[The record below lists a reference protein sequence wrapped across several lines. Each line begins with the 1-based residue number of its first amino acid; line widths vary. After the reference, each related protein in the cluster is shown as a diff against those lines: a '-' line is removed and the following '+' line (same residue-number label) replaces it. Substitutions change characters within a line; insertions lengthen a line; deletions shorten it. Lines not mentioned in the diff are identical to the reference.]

1 MKTFFFSLFLFLS
14 FSSFSQNNVSINF
27 SDTSLIQKH
36 IVIDTLNNPSNL
48 WQIGSAVKSVFN
60 EPYPARVIVTDSLNA
75 YAPNNTSSFIF
86 KVARPYMFGPAN
98 ISTYLSF
105 KYKLDKDSLDLFKV
119 EVAADSAQHWVNML
133 TEDTTY
139 QIVWYGNKP
148 NFNAVD
154 TGWRT
159 FQANFSYWFK
169 QYYGQAN
176 FPYYADA
183 DTFRF
188 RFTFISDSIQSS
200 GRDGCM
206 IDQIQ
211 FTFLLGEQ
219 TTSISDLQPAIKF
232 YPNPAHNKVYITRI
246 VPAAGPESMSLYSIE
261 GRLMEKFDV
270 SAQPS
275 VNLQLK
281 AGTYILQYDSGET
294 SAKQLLQIE

>member
-1 MKTFFFSLFLFLS
+1 MKTIFFTLLLFLS
-14 FSSFSQNNVSINF
+14 LSSFCQNNVTINF
-27 SDTSLIQKH
+27 SDTSLIQQH

-86 KVARPYMFGPAN
+86 KVARPYVFGPAN

-105 KYKLDKDSLDLFKV
+105 KFKLDKDSLDLFKV

-188 RFTFISDSIQSS
+188 RFTFISDSIQSA

-211 FTFLLGEQ
+211 FSFLLGEQ
-219 TTSISDLQPAIKF
+219 INPISDLQPVIQF
-232 YPNPAHNKVYITRI
+232 YPNPANTKLHITRT
-246 VPAAGPESMSLYSIE
+246 VLTSGPESMSLYSLD
-261 GRLMEKFDV
+261 GRHIKTFDL
-270 SAQPS
+270 SGQAS
-275 VNLQLK
+275 VDLNLSPGSYLLR
-281 AGTYILQYDSGET
+281 YSSIET
-294 SAKQLLQIE
+294 SVKQILQIE

>member
-1 MKTFFFSLFLFLS
+1 MKTIFFSLLLFLS

-36 IVIDTLNNPSNL
+36 IVIDTPNNPSNL

-75 YAPNNTSSFIF
+75 YPPNNTSSFIF
-86 KVARPYMFGPAN
+86 KVARPYQFGPAN

-200 GRDGCM
+200 WRDGCM
-206 IDQIQ
+206 IDQIL
-211 FTFLLGEQ
+211 FSFLLGEP
-219 TTSISDLQPAIKF
+219 INPVFDLPPVIQI
-232 YPNPAHNKVYITRI
+232 YPNPANSKLYIIRT
-246 VPAAGPESMSLYSIE
+246 VPTAGPESMSLYSMD
-261 GRLMEKFDV
+261 GRHVKRFDL
-270 SAQPS
+270 SGQES
-275 VNLQLK
+275 VDLNLSP
-281 AGTYILQYDSGET
+281 GTYLLQYNSTET
-294 SAKQLLQIE
+294 SVKQILQIE